1 MAQPTRRILFL
12 CLLNR
17 VRSATAER
25 LYCKRPELEV
35 RSAGTSDDA
44 MVQVN
49 ARMLDW
55 AELVF
60 TMDDGQRAALEQMFP
75 GHRALQQVVCL
86 DIPDDFT
93 FLQPELVKLLQERVP
108 PHLEGLRPGPGP
120 DE

>member
-1 MAQPTRRILFL
+1 MAHQATRILFV
-12 CLLNR
+12 CLQNR

-60 TMDDGQRAALEQMFP
+60 TMDEGQRVALEQMFP

-108 PHLEGLRPGPGP
+108 PHLEGVGRDPAP